1 MTPEERFNFFLNTI
15 IEKTI
20 NLISILTLENRIK
33 FYFELI
39 TIFTKSRNDLIDE
52 LKYHKEIF
60 RDYQLKQ
67 DRK

>member
-1 MTPEERFNFFLNTI
+1 MNSEDRFIFFLNTI

-20 NLISILTLENRIK
+20 NLISTLTLKNRIK

-52 LKYHKEIF
+52 LKYHKEIY

-67 DRK
+67 DHK